1 MRHTDTPIS
10 ALAAPQPPAHIPQSP
25 PQIEGPKSH
34 VPLKIVDYGYISRL
48 PPIPEIFD
56 PHAAIAEVEYRWNQ
70 KIRTYPIAGKT
81 LYRLMELGWISREEV
96 SHRAAVMDLKE
107 LQQYTSRQPIYL
119 WKPIGDRMAPTP
131 EERDALMQQRSW
143 YYQQQDVM
151 RMEVEQKVKEEHDR
165 PKQYP
170 APLHTYACKDY
181 PELYQDEQGENSE
194 NAVPKKG
201 GGKLRRTETL
211 LLF

>member
-1 MRHTDTPIS
+1 
-10 ALAAPQPPAHIPQSP
+10 
-25 PQIEGPKSH
+25 
-34 VPLKIVDYGYISRL
+34 
-48 PPIPEIFD
+48 
-56 PHAAIAEVEYRWNQ
+56 
-70 KIRTYPIAGKT
+70 
-81 LYRLMELGWISREEV
+81 MELGWISREEV
-96 SHRAAVMDLKE
+96 SHRAAVMDLNE
-107 LQQYTSRQPIYL
+107 LQQYTSRQPIYP

-131 EERDALMQQRSW
+131 EERDALMQQRGW

-170 APLHTYACKDY
+170 APLYTYACKDY

-194 NAVPKKG
+194 NAVPKMG

-211 LLF
+211 LLFDIC